1 VHAAHVST
9 GGRETDMKW
18 YIISMDTTALESRP
32 SSTAHLMAN
41 VSLDQVSS
49 LRAAALSTLRAA
61 KRRKPG
67 VEKVAPSRPP
77 PPTSI
82 QLDYGLDE
90 DPSPNTQLSVK
101 PPSPGPEPNVVQSTS
116 SRPEPVSQ
124 DVQMREEGEI
134 SEEEEVQPPAPQALK
149 ETCKSP
155 INEPKSP
162 AKSSPPARPF
172 STAAAVGN
180 RSPPTT
186 SRRIPEASPVSP
198 LSSRHR
204 SATPSGYRIQLSAAQ
219 LALLTLD
226 GNHVRPGL
234 QSW

>member
-1 VHAAHVST
+1 MVRARSARGS
-9 GGRETDMKW
+9 GGRETEVKW
-18 YIISMDTTALESRP
+18 YIISSMDTTALESRP

-41 VSLDQVSS
+41 ASLDQVSS

-67 VEKVAPSRPP
+67 VEKSRPP

-101 PPSPGPEPNVVQSTS
+101 PPSPVPEPDVVQSNS
-116 SRPEPVSQ
+116 SRPEPASQ

-134 SEEEEVQPPAPQALK
+134 SEEEEVQPPAPQTLK

-180 RSPPTT
+180 RSPPT

-204 SATPSGYRIQLSAAQ
+204 SATPSGHRIQLSAAQ